1 MKSILEKIKNIN
13 FKKNISE
20 TKNLSKKDIFKLT
33 NKDEFTKI
41 HKKYLNKLNKIILE
55 KNEIKTIEIS
65 EYPKNNEFIHYL
77 IKCKENSELTI
88 ILKLTSK
95 ESKEIFYRSAIYEIY
110 QDKNSKINF
119 IEYQNLSNNFINY
132 NYKKSVLDHDAKINF
147 YDFHIGSKY
156 TNNIVLSDLNGKGS
170 ESRNYSLYSSKD
182 NQIFEIKNESN
193 HYNEKTF
200 SDMINKSTV
209 NNSSNTK
216 YIGTVNITRNAK
228 FSNGYQQSH
237 SMILDDESKSESIP
251 ILEIDNS
258 EVKCSHGAT
267 VGKIDKEKVFYL
279 MSRGFNKKESKKILV
294 EGFITDLLK
303 KIKNSNLR
311 TEIQKEV
318 MKKI

>member
-1 MKSILEKIKNIN
+1 MKSIIEEIKNIN
-13 FKKNISE
+13 FKKNIIKDSNFC
-20 TKNLSKKDIFKLT
+20 TNDIFKLT

-41 HKKYLNKLNKIILE
+41 HKKYLNKVNNIILE
-55 KNEIKTIEIS
+55 KNEIKTIEIN
-65 EYPKNNEFIHYL
+65 EYPKNNEFVHYM
-77 IKCKENSELTI
+77 IKCKENSELNI
-88 ILKLTSK
+88 IIKINSK
-95 ESKEIFYRSAIYEIY
+95 NSKEIFYRSAIYEIY
-110 QDKNSKINF
+110 QNKNSKINF

-132 NYKKSVLDHDAKINF
+132 NYKKSVLDTDAKINF

-156 TNNIVLSDLNGKGS
+156 TNNIVLSDLNGSGS
-170 ESRNYSLYSSKD
+170 ESRNYSLYSSKN

-209 NNSSNTK
+209 NNSSDTK

-237 SMILDDESKSESIP
+237 SMILDDKSKSESIP

-267 VGKIDKEKVFYL
+267 VGKIDREKIFYL
-279 MSRGFNKKESKKILV
+279 MSRGFNEKESKKIIV
-294 EGFITDLLK
+294 EGFVNDLLK
-303 KIKNSNLR
+303 KIENVNLR
-311 TEIQKEV
+311 KEIQNEV
-318 MKKI
+318 IKKI